1 MLILLQIQ
9 RKEKVEYHIHSFIY
23 PKLSKKDI
31 KEYYENYLGKLNEIP
46 CSFYLLYPNE
56 IKEAE
61 NGKIL
66 DIESSIRYN
75 FYKENFKPWI
85 DLPNRRVYVEVF

>member
-23 PKLSKKDI
+23 PKLSRKDI
-31 KEYYENYLGKLNEIP
+31 KEYYENYLGNLNEVP

-56 IKEAE
+56 IKKQRMA
-61 NGKIL
+61 KFLIL
-66 DIESSIRYN
+66 
-75 FYKENFKPWI
+75 K
-85 DLPNRRVYVEVF
+85 VV

>member
-1 MLILLQIQ
+1 MNIIFIVLFIQNYQEKILKNIM
-9 RKEKVEYHIHSFIY
+9 KVIW
-23 PKLSKKDI
+23 
-31 KEYYENYLGKLNEIP
+31 GKLNEIP

-56 IKEAE
+56 IKEAK
-61 NGKIL
+61 NGEIL

>member
-23 PKLSKKDI
+23 PKLSRKDI
-31 KEYYENYLGKLNEIP
+31 KEYYENYLGNLNEVP

-56 IKEAE
+56 IKEQRMA
-61 NGKIL
+61 KFLIL
-66 DIESSIRYN
+66 
-75 FYKENFKPWI
+75 K
-85 DLPNRRVYVEVF
+85 VV

>member
-9 RKEKVEYHIHSFIY
+9 RKEEVEYHIHSFIY
-23 PKLSKKDI
+23 PKLSRK
-31 KEYYENYLGKLNEIP
+31 
-46 CSFYLLYPNE
+46 E

-61 NGKIL
+61 NGEIL

-85 DLPNRRVYVEVF
+85 DLSNRRVYVEVF